1 MRTVRT
7 ALLAIALV
15 AATATAGHAQIGF
28 GVAGGPSFPAGDLSN
43 VVNAGFHAGVVA
55 ELGIPLFPLGVRADL
70 MLQQMPGIGNNS
82 DFRQLAGTVN
92 GRFGLLPL
100 PFVSAYVTAG
110 AGLYGSSFQPS
121 TGTTDGWT
129 QNAGINGG
137 LGARLNLFVLRP
149 FVEARYHRVMGDQAR
164 SFIPVTFGIFF

>member
-1 MRTVRT
+1 MRTLRI
-7 ALLAIALV
+7 AAFAGGMLAAV
-15 AATATAGHAQIGF
+15 ATAGHAQIGF
-28 GVAGGPSFPAGDLSN
+28 GVAGGPTFPAGDLSN
-43 VVNAGFHAGVVA
+43 VVNAGFHGGVVA

-70 MLQQMPGIGNNS
+70 MLQQMPGIAGNS

-110 AGLYGSSFQPS
+110 AGLYGSSFQPA

-129 QNAGINGG
+129 RNAGINGG
-137 LGARLNLFVLRP
+137 IGARLNLIVLRP

-164 SFIPVTFGIFF
+164 SFIPVTVGIFF